1 MITKLPVKLLKH
13 YNFGGVFMKKRIS
26 RLLAILLSL
35 LFILQANM
43 VVFAETEPDW
53 QDVILTQEQFEEI
66 LSQNPDNQ
74 ANPRTSGLIAAYS
87 IAISAT
93 GNDLIIVGRT
103 ICIPDVVKSGFTVVT
118 LKRRASSTASWTTYK
133 TYEDL
138 YDNSSSHILSKKITV
153 PKGYLYRVYCTH
165 YAKKNLFSREKIDN
179 ASNVLSIE

>member
-1 MITKLPVKLLKH
+1 MKPPVKLLKH
-13 YNFGGVFMKKRIS
+13 YKFGGIYLKNTIS
-26 RLLAILLSL
+26 RFLAILLSL
-35 LFILQANM
+35 LFIFQANL
-43 VVFAETEPDW
+43 VVFADTEPDW
-53 QDVILTQEQFEEI
+53 QDVILTQDEFNNI

-74 ANPRTSGLIAAYS
+74 VNSRTSGLIAVYS

-93 GNDLIIVGRT
+93 GNTLLIAGRT
-103 ICIPDVVKSGFTVVT
+103 ICAVDVVKSGFTVVT
-118 LKRRASSTASWTTYK
+118 IKRRASSTTSWTTYK

-138 YDNSSSHILSKKITV
+138 YKDAPSYILSKSITV